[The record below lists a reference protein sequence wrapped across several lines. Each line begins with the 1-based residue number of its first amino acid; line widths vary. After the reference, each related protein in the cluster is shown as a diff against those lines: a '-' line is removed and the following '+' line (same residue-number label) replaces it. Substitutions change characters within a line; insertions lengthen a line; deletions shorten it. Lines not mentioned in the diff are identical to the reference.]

1 MLTKQ
6 VVGLPESVDVSING
20 YTDGVLPGLPS
31 CLAMPRKAV
40 NRPEDLSTS
49 APVAA
54 ASACVTIA
62 EAVPEPLLNDEPV
75 QEYAEKLRRGKSFL
89 NLVLVNVATGI
100 NQHRLRQIRA
110 TVKGDTEVINLYS
123 ETEKIGALQKQAI
136 ARLERLF
143 RAVLKKPVFWQQS
156 AQWIL
161 SRLEQWKR
169 EGRMP
174 ADCSIPGLLS
184 VETDPALPEEAAWQ
198 ESIVVSACA
207 FYTASEWM
215 RNLDLSD
222 LSVEDVEKLLGIR
235 SPDSFIADPARF
247 QGREIERVATGYPI
261 LTGAQALINSQW
273 EDGEYPYW
281 RKLVGEGFIQ
291 HNIVRQSPSN
301 RQFEL
306 VPGKAAWEIIQQFG
320 PEAAYVLLIF
330 SSYATD
336 SDEPWEQQIRLKGT
350 DLIKLFGWDKR
361 TDITLGQKLK
371 KIGHL
376 VELVCSLSVLISNI
390 NVGANRYN
398 VARGAMWLLE
408 ELEYS
413 GQLALTVDAN
423 KPGSLQYEAGDP
435 DELYIKVR
443 PGSWTEKFLN
453 AKDLNGGKEAL
464 CQYGYLAKSTLQI
477 NPYRQRL
484 ASKLAIF
491 LTVMSRIRRDGR
503 YEVGTL
509 LERLEPKELVETIQ
523 TSKQRRNVLI
533 TQWDNA
539 LLTLHELG
547 WQIEFDEATYPECIR
562 PEWSLA
568 TELEH
573 NRTRPRNWLALWLK
587 AIVTIKPTVLIQEKL
602 GAVRVANSKQRLEPL
617 PPLGAGAERSREITG
632 AELLAALD
640 AKGWSKAMLAK
651 KLEVDRS
658 LITRWVKGERAIQP
672 KHQSQIQALL
682 EI

>member
-1 MLTKQ
+1 MSTG
-6 VVGLPESVDVSING
+6 VVKRKKYTQPSSTVVVSVDQVSAA
-20 YTDGVLPGLPS
+20 LPDV
-31 CLAMPRKAV
+31 AV
-40 NRPEDLSTS
+40 DVVRLQ
-49 APVAA
+49 AYV
-54 ASACVTIA
+54 
-62 EAVPEPLLNDEPV
+62 
-75 QEYAEKLRRGKSFL
+75 EKLRCSRSFL
-89 NLVLVNVATGI
+89 NLVLINVATGI
-100 NQHRLRQIRA
+100 NQHRLRQMRLQGEGNADI
-110 TVKGDTEVINLYS
+110 INLYS

-136 ARLERLF
+136 ARLEKLF
-143 RAVLKKPVFWQQS
+143 KSVLKKKAFWEQT
-156 AQWIL
+156 AIWVLTRLDQWTL
-161 SRLEQWKR
+161 Q
-169 EGRMP
+169 GRMP
-174 ADCSIPGLLS
+174 TDCSISGVLS
-184 VETDPALPEEAAWQ
+184 VETDSTLSEEEAWQ
-198 ESIVVSACA
+198 ESIVISACA
-207 FYTASEWM
+207 FYTASEWL
-215 RNLDLSD
+215 RNLDLSGF
-222 LSVEDVEKLLGIR
+222 SVDDVEKLLGIR
-235 SPDSFIADPARF
+235 SMDSFVTDPALF
-247 QGREIERVATGYPI
+247 EGRELERVATGYPI

-281 RKLVGEGFIQ
+281 QKLVGDGFIQ
-291 HNIVRQSPSN
+291 HNIVRQSSTN
-301 RQFEL
+301 QQFEL

-336 SDEPWEQQIRLKGT
+336 SAEPWEQQIRLKGT

-361 TDITLGQKLK
+361 TDINLGQKLK

-376 VELVCSLSVLISNI
+376 VELVCSLSVFISNI

-408 ELEYS
+408 ELEYA
-413 GQLALTVDAN
+413 GQLALTVDAEQ
-423 KPGSLQYEAGDP
+423 PGSIHYEAGDP

-491 LTVMSRIRRDGR
+491 LTIMSRIRRDGR

-509 LERLEPKELVETIQ
+509 LERLEPKELMETVQ
-523 TSKQRRNVLI
+523 NSKQRRNTLI

-547 WQIEFDEATYPECIR
+547 WQIEFDAATYPECIK
-562 PEWSLA
+562 PEWSL
-568 TELEH
+568 TDEPEQL
-573 NRTRPRNWLALWLK
+573 RTRPRNWLSTWLK

-602 GAVRVANSKQRLEPL
+602 GAVRAFSRQKSEPL
-617 PPLGAGAERSREITG
+617 ALSDDSLERLKVLSG
-632 AELLAALD
+632 AELLVALD
-640 AKGWSKAMLAK
+640 TKGWSKAHLAK
-651 KLEVDRS
+651 TLGVDRS
-658 LITRWVKGERAIQP
+658 LITRWVNGERVIQP
-672 KHQSQIQALL
+672 KHQNQIQALL

>member
-1 MLTKQ
+1 MPTPRTPAKKARSLDHSQ
-6 VVGLPESVDVSING
+6 LVSI
-20 YTDGVLPGLPS
+20 DG
-31 CLAMPRKAV
+31 RKRIEADVETTQV
-40 NRPEDLSTS
+40 N
-49 APVAA
+49 
-54 ASACVTIA
+54 
-62 EAVPEPLLNDEPV
+62 
-75 QEYAEKLRRGKSFL
+75 EYAEKLRREKSFL
-89 NLVLVNVATGI
+89 NLVLMNVATGI
-100 NQHRLRQIRA
+100 NQHRLRQLR
-110 TVKGDTEVINLYS
+110 TTTKGETEVINFYS

-136 ARLERLF
+136 ARLAKLF
-143 RAVLKKPVFWQQS
+143 KLVLKKEVFWTQS

-161 SRLEQWKR
+161 GRLAQWEA

-174 ADCSIPGLLS
+174 ADCSIPGVLS
-184 VETDPALPEEAAWQ
+184 VDVNPALPAEAAWQ
-198 ESIVVSACA
+198 ESVVVSACA
-207 FYTASEWM
+207 FYTASEWL
-215 RNLDLSD
+215 RSLDLSA
-222 LSVEDVEKLLGIR
+222 LSVDDVEKLLGIR
-235 SPDSFIADPARF
+235 STGTFVADPELF
-247 QGREIERVATGYPI
+247 QGRDIERVATGYPI

-291 HNIVRQSPSN
+291 HNIVRQSPTSQ
-301 RQFEL
+301 QFEL

-336 SDEPWEQQIRLKGT
+336 SDEPWEQQIRLRGT
-350 DLIKLFGWDKR
+350 DLIKLFGWDRR

-408 ELEYS
+408 ELEYA
-413 GQLALTVDAN
+413 GQLALTVDTS

-453 AKDLNGGKEAL
+453 AKDLNGGREAL

-509 LERLEPKELVETIQ
+509 LERLEPKELLEMIQ
-523 TSKQRRNVLI
+523 TSKQKRNTLI

-547 WQIEFDEATYPECIR
+547 WQIEFDEATYPACIR
-562 PEWSLA
+562 PEWSLGDEVDQ
-568 TELEH
+568 T
-573 NRTRPRNWLALWLK
+573 RVRPRNWLPIWLK
-587 AIVTIKPTVLIQEKL
+587 AIVTIKPTILIQEKL
-602 GAVRVANSKQRLEPL
+602 GTVRSLKARQTVEPL
-617 PPLGAGAERSREITG
+617 GIVEDALARSRVLTG
-632 AELLAALD
+632 TELMAALD
-640 AKGWSKAMLAK
+640 AKGWSKAQLAK
-651 KLEVDRS
+651 SLGVDRS
-658 LITRWVKGERAIQP
+658 LITRWIKGERTIQP
-672 KHQSQIQALL
+672 KHQTQIQALFAI
-682 EI
+682 E

>member
-1 MLTKQ
+1 MPPKVAKHKRSPQSCSAVVVSEKTGFSIEKERVDTVQ
-6 VVGLPESVDVSING
+6 VS
-20 YTDGVLPGLPS
+20 
-31 CLAMPRKAV
+31 
-40 NRPEDLSTS
+40 
-49 APVAA
+49 
-54 ASACVTIA
+54 
-62 EAVPEPLLNDEPV
+62 
-75 QEYAEKLRRGKSFL
+75 EYAEKLRHGKAFL

-100 NQHRLRQIRA
+100 NQHRLRQLRLQVQG
-110 TVKGDTEVINLYS
+110 TVDVINLYS

-136 ARLERLF
+136 ARLEKLF
-143 RAVLKKPVFWQQS
+143 KAVLKKDVFWEQT
-156 AQWIL
+156 ANWIL
-161 SRLEQWKR
+161 TRLDQWKSTR
-169 EGRMP
+169 RMP
-174 ADCSIPGLLS
+174 SDCSIPGVLS
-184 VETDPALPEEAAWQ
+184 VETDPTLPEEDAWQ
-198 ESIVVSACA
+198 ESIVISACA
-207 FYTASEWM
+207 FYTASEWL
-215 RNLDLSD
+215 RGLDLSAF
-222 LSVEDVEKLLGIR
+222 SVEDVEKLLGIR
-235 SPDSFIADPARF
+235 PHEAFTTDPTLF

-281 RKLVGEGFIQ
+281 KKLVGDGFIQ
-291 HNIVRQSPSN
+291 HNIVRQSASN
-301 RQFEL
+301 QQIEL

-336 SDEPWEQQIRLKGT
+336 SDEPWEQQIRLRGT

-376 VELVCSLSVLISNI
+376 VELVCSLSVFISNI
-390 NVGANRYN
+390 NVGSNRYN

-408 ELEYS
+408 ELEYA
-413 GQLALTVDAN
+413 GQLALTIDAEQ
-423 KPGSLQYEAGDP
+423 PGSLRYEAGDP

-453 AKDLNGGKEAL
+453 AKDLNGGREAL

-491 LTVMSRIRRDGR
+491 LTIMSRIRRDGR

-509 LERLEPKELVETIQ
+509 LERLEPKELHERIRS
-523 TSKQRRNVLI
+523 SKQRRNALI

-547 WQIEFDEATYPECIR
+547 WQIEFDAETYPDGIR
-562 PEWSLA
+562 PDWSVVDDPSQS
-568 TELEH
+568 
-573 NRTRPRNWLALWLK
+573 RTRPRNWLPLWLK
-587 AIVTIKPTVLIQEKL
+587 AIVVIRPTVMIQEKL
-602 GAVRVANSKQRLEPL
+602 GAVRSSGSKQKSASLAALVDDESLE
-617 PPLGAGAERSREITG
+617 RTRVITG
-632 AELLAALD
+632 PELLAALD
-640 AKGWSKAMLAK
+640 AKGWSRAKLAK
-651 KLEVDRS
+651 SLGVDRS
-658 LITRWVKGERAIQP
+658 LITRWVKGERTIQP
-672 KHQSQIQALL
+672 KHQNQIQSLL

>member
-1 MLTKQ
+1 MPTS
-6 VVGLPESVDVSING
+6 VVKRKKNTQPCSALVVSVEEN
-20 YTDGVLPGLPS
+20 TTAL
-31 CLAMPRKAV
+31 
-40 NRPEDLSTS
+40 LSS
-49 APVAA
+49 AIDTVQ
-54 ASACVTIA
+54 
-62 EAVPEPLLNDEPV
+62 L
-75 QEYAEKLRRGKSFL
+75 QEYAEKLRCGKAFL

-100 NQHRLRQIRA
+100 NQHRLRQMRA
-110 TVKGDTEVINLYS
+110 QVKCDVDIINLYS

-136 ARLERLF
+136 ARLEKLF
-143 RAVLKKPVFWQQS
+143 KAVLKKEIFWEQT
-156 AQWIL
+156 ADWIL
-161 SRLEQWKR
+161 TRLNQWRAK
-169 EGRMP
+169 GRMP
-174 ADCSIPGLLS
+174 TDCSIPGVLS
-184 VETDPALPEEAAWQ
+184 VETDPTLPEEEAWQ
-198 ESIVVSACA
+198 ESIVISACA
-207 FYTASEWM
+207 FYTASEWL
-215 RNLDLSD
+215 RSLDLSD
-222 LSVEDVEKLLGIR
+222 FSVEDVEKLLGIR
-235 SPDSFIADPARF
+235 STDSFVTDPALF
-247 QGREIERVATGYPI
+247 QRREIERVATGYPI

-281 RKLVGEGFIQ
+281 KKLVGDGFIQ
-291 HNIVRQSPSN
+291 HNIVRQSSSN
-301 RQFEL
+301 QQFEL

-350 DLIKLFGWDKR
+350 DLIRLFGWDKR

-376 VELVCSLSVLISNI
+376 VELVCSLSVFISNI
-390 NVGANRYN
+390 NVGSNRYN

-408 ELEYS
+408 ELEYA
-413 GQLALTVDAN
+413 GQLALTVDAEQ
-423 KPGSLQYEAGDP
+423 PGSLRYEAGDP

-491 LTVMSRIRRDGR
+491 LTIMSRIRRDGR

-523 TSKQRRNVLI
+523 NSKQRRNALI

-547 WQIEFDEATYPECIR
+547 WQIEFDAATYPECIR
-562 PEWSLA
+562 PEWSL
-568 TELEH
+568 TDDSEQP
-573 NRTRPRNWLALWLK
+573 RTRPRNWLALWLK

-602 GAVRVANSKQRLEPL
+602 GAVRSSNAKQKSEPL
-617 PPLGAGAERSREITG
+617 ALANDSLERAKAITG
-632 AELLAALD
+632 EELLAALD
-640 AKGWSKAMLAK
+640 AKGWSKAQLAK
-651 KLEVDRS
+651 NLGVDRS
-658 LITRWVKGERAIQP
+658 LITRWVKGERIIQP
-672 KHQSQIQALL
+672 KHQNQIQALL

>member
-1 MLTKQ
+1 
-6 VVGLPESVDVSING
+6 
-20 YTDGVLPGLPS
+20 
-31 CLAMPRKAV
+31 MPRIAAKSRKSKASSATV
-40 NRPEDLSTS
+40 PQSVVLTEPDPQVQVEEAIDSSLVCTS
-49 APVAA
+49 MPGRVK
-54 ASACVTIA
+54 
-62 EAVPEPLLNDEPV
+62 
-75 QEYAEKLRRGKSFL
+75 EYAERLRRSKAFL

-100 NQHRLRQIRA
+100 NQHRLRQIHGG
-110 TVKGDTEVINLYS
+110 VKGDTEVINLYN

-136 ARLERLF
+136 DR
-143 RAVLKKPVFWQQS
+143 LKKLFKEILKQDSFWEQAAS
-156 AQWIL
+156 WIL
-161 SRLEQWKR
+161 VRLDQWALEK
-169 EGRMP
+169 RMP
-174 ADCSIPGLLS
+174 PDCSIPGLLS
-184 VETDPALPEEAAWQ
+184 VEVDPHLSEKEAWQ
-198 ESIVVSACA
+198 ESIVVSVCA
-207 FYTASEWM
+207 FYTASEWL
-215 RNLDLSD
+215 RHLDLSNF
-222 LSVEDVEKLLGIR
+222 SVEDIEKLLGIR
-235 SPDSFIADPARF
+235 STEKLDTEPALF
-247 QGREIERVATGYPI
+247 QAREVERVATGYPI
-261 LTGAQALINSQW
+261 LTGAQALINNQW

-281 RKLVGEGFIQ
+281 KKLVGEGFIQ

-301 RQFEL
+301 QQIEL

-336 SDEPWEQQIRLKGT
+336 SEKPWEQQIRLKGT
-350 DLIKLFGWDKR
+350 DLVRLFGWDKR

-390 NVGANRYN
+390 NIGANRYN
-398 VARGAMWLLE
+398 AARGAMWLLQ

-413 GQLALTVDAN
+413 GQLSLTVDAHQLSA
-423 KPGSLQYEAGDP
+423 PRYEAGDP

-453 AKDLNGGKEAL
+453 ARDFSGKEAL

-509 LERLEPKELVETIQ
+509 LERLEPKELMTTVQ
-523 TSKQRRNVLI
+523 RSKQRRNALI

-547 WQIEFDEATYPECIR
+547 WQIEFDSETYLESIR
-562 PEWSLA
+562 PEWSLNGSP
-568 TELEH
+568 EEI
-573 NRTRPRNWLALWLK
+573 RTRPRNWLSLWLK
-587 AIVTIKPTVLIQEKL
+587 AIVIIKPTIHIQEKL
-602 GAVRVANSKQRLEPL
+602 ETVRSVNSKRKAEL
-617 PPLGAGAERSREITG
+617 PSQDSDSLERSRVIT
-632 AELLAALD
+632 ANDISVALE
-640 AKGWSKAMLAK
+640 AKGWSKAQLAK
-651 KLEVDRS
+651 ELGVDRS
-658 LITRWVKGERAIQP
+658 LITRWIRGERSIQP
-672 KHQSQIQALL
+672 KHQIQVQALL

>member
-1 MLTKQ
+1 MQ
-6 VVGLPESVDVSING
+6 PSSVVASVEQAAI
-20 YTDGVLPGLPS
+20 VLP
-31 CLAMPRKAV
+31 
-40 NRPEDLSTS
+40 N
-49 APVAA
+49 VAID
-54 ASACVTIA
+54 VVRLQTY
-62 EAVPEPLLNDEPV
+62 VG
-75 QEYAEKLRRGKSFL
+75 KLRCGRSFL
-89 NLVLVNVATGI
+89 NLVLINVATGI
-100 NQHRLRQIRA
+100 NQHRLRQMRLQGEGNADI
-110 TVKGDTEVINLYS
+110 INLYS

-136 ARLERLF
+136 ARLEKLF
-143 RAVLKKPVFWQQS
+143 KAVLKNEAFWEQTAS
-156 AQWIL
+156 WIL
-161 SRLEQWKR
+161 TRLDQWKSQR
-169 EGRMP
+169 RMP
-174 ADCSIPGLLS
+174 ADCSIPGILS
-184 VETDPALPEEAAWQ
+184 VETDSTLPEEEAWQ
-198 ESIVVSACA
+198 ESIVMSACA
-207 FYTASEWM
+207 FYTAGEWL
-215 RNLDLSD
+215 RNLDLSGF
-222 LSVEDVEKLLGIR
+222 SVEDVEKLLGIR
-235 SPDSFIADPARF
+235 STDSSVTDPVLFA
-247 QGREIERVATGYPI
+247 GRELERVATGYPI

-281 RKLVGEGFIQ
+281 KKLVGDGFIQ
-291 HNIVRQSPSN
+291 HNIVRQSSTN
-301 RQFEL
+301 QQFEL

-336 SDEPWEQQIRLKGT
+336 SDEPWEQQLRLKGT

-361 TDITLGQKLK
+361 TDINLGQKLK

-408 ELEYS
+408 ELEYA
-413 GQLALTVDAN
+413 GQLALTVDEDQ
-423 KPGSLQYEAGDP
+423 PGSIHYGAGDP

-491 LTVMSRIRRDGR
+491 LTIMSRIRRDGR

-509 LERLEPKELVETIQ
+509 LERLEPKELMETVQ
-523 TSKQRRNVLI
+523 NSKQRRNTLI

-547 WQIEFDEATYPECIR
+547 WQIDFDAATYPECIR
-562 PEWSLA
+562 PDWSLIN
-568 TELEH
+568 EPEQL
-573 NRTRPRNWLALWLK
+573 RTRPRNWLSVWLK

-602 GAVRVANSKQRLEPL
+602 GAARSSSKQRSEPL
-617 PPLGAGAERSREITG
+617 ALSDDSLERLKVVTG
-632 AELLAALD
+632 AELLLALD
-640 AKGWSKAMLAK
+640 AKGWSKAHLAK
-651 KLEVDRS
+651 TLGVDRS
-658 LITRWVKGERAIQP
+658 LITRWVKGERVIQP
-672 KHQSQIQALL
+672 KHQNQIQALL
-682 EI
+682 EF

>member
-1 MLTKQ
+1 MPTPRTTSKKKRSPDPFPAVASECSTWVDAEVDTTQ
-6 VVGLPESVDVSING
+6 VS
-20 YTDGVLPGLPS
+20 
-31 CLAMPRKAV
+31 
-40 NRPEDLSTS
+40 
-49 APVAA
+49 
-54 ASACVTIA
+54 
-62 EAVPEPLLNDEPV
+62 
-75 QEYAEKLRRGKSFL
+75 EYAEKLRREKSFL
-89 NLVLVNVATGI
+89 NLVLMNVATGI
-100 NQHRLRQIRA
+100 NQHRLRQLRPA
-110 TVKGDTEVINLYS
+110 TKGETDVINFYS

-136 ARLERLF
+136 ARLEKLF
-143 RAVLKKPVFWQQS
+143 KLVLKKEVFWQQS

-161 SRLEQWKR
+161 GRLAQWEA

-174 ADCSIPGLLS
+174 ADCSIPGVLS
-184 VETDPALPEEAAWQ
+184 IEVNPALPAEAAWQ

-207 FYTASEWM
+207 FYTASEWL
-215 RNLDLSD
+215 RSLDLSA

-235 SPDSFIADPARF
+235 STGTFMADPELF
-247 QGREIERVATGYPI
+247 QGRDIERVATGYPI

-291 HNIVRQSPSN
+291 HNIVRQSPTSQ
-301 RQFEL
+301 QFEL

-336 SDEPWEQQIRLKGT
+336 SDEPWEQQIRLRGT
-350 DLIKLFGWDKR
+350 DLIKLFGWDRR

-408 ELEYS
+408 ELEYA
-413 GQLALTVDAN
+413 GQLALTVDTS

-453 AKDLNGGKEAL
+453 AKDLNGGREAL

-509 LERLEPKELVETIQ
+509 LERLEPKELLETIQ
-523 TSKQRRNVLI
+523 TSKQKRNTLI

-547 WQIEFDEATYPECIR
+547 WQIEFDEATYPDCIR
-562 PEWSLA
+562 PEWSLGD
-568 TELEH
+568 EGDPS
-573 NRTRPRNWLALWLK
+573 RVRPRNWLPLWLK
-587 AIVTIKPTVLIQEKL
+587 AIVTIKPTILIQEKL
-602 GAVRVANSKQRLEPL
+602 GTVRSLKSRQNPEPL
-617 PPLGAGAERSREITG
+617 GLAEDALARSKVLTG
-632 AELLAALD
+632 TELMTALD
-640 AKGWSKAMLAK
+640 AKGWSKAQLAK
-651 KLEVDRS
+651 SLGVDRS
-658 LITRWVKGERAIQP
+658 LITRWIKGERTIQP
-672 KHQSQIQALL
+672 KHQTQIQALL
-682 EI
+682 EIG